1 MLVGQNSDGA
11 TFINPYGYDPA
22 LADEVFNRKFDEYV
36 SDKDSRK
43 IYDLVIEKAKE
54 IIIGTEMPEGVNIED
69 YKRFALAEI
78 HEKASQMALEFI
90 EGRLPGLAA
99 VLNFL
104 REKRDK
110 FIQKYL
116 DEIRDKKIKQ
126 LERDIGILKSKV
138 PMNSS
143 GARSARSV
151 SPSSVSAGELPMEGG
166 RKRKYKKNKKS
177 KKKTKKIKKKKT
189 KKIKKTKRKN

>member
-1 MLVGQNSDGA
+1 MPVGLVGQDSDSA

-22 LADEVFNRKFDEYV
+22 LADEVFNSKFDEYL
-36 SDKDSRK
+36 SKKDSRK
-43 IYDLVIEKAKE
+43 IYDLIIEKAKE
-54 IIIGTEMPEGVNIED
+54 IMLGTEMPEGVNIEN
-69 YKRFALAEI
+69 YKKFALAEI
-78 HEKASQMALEFI
+78 HEKASQMVLEFI
-90 EGRLPGLAA
+90 EGRLP
-99 VLNFL
+99 VLGKVVNFV

-126 LERDIGILKSKV
+126 LERDVGILKSKV
-138 PMNSS
+138 PINSS
-143 GARSARSV
+143 GHFL
-151 SPSSVSAGELPMEGG
+151 PSSVSAGELPMEGG

-177 KKKTKKIKKKKT
+177 KKKNKKSKKKT